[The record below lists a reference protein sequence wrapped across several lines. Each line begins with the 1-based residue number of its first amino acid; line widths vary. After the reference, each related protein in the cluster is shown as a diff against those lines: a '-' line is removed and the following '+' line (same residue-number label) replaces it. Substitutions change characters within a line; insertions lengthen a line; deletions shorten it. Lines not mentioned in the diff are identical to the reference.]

1 MKWLID
7 NWSLLVVII
16 CAIGVAFVWLRK
28 FAKLPSD
35 EQLLKVRQALLWI
48 VIECERELGSN
59 TGRAKLAKAY
69 NMFIQQFPSL
79 VPVIPY
85 SMFCKLVDD
94 ALDEMRHLLE
104 TNLDIAAYVD
114 GEEK

>member
-7 NWSLLVVII
+7 NWSLLVVIF
-16 CAIGVAFVWLRK
+16 CAAGVVFCWARK

-35 EQLLKVRQALLWI
+35 EQLLKVRKALLWI

-59 TGRAKLAKAY
+59 TGCAKLAKAY
-69 NMFIQQFPSL
+69 NMFIQQFHSL

-85 SMFCKLVDD
+85 SMFCELVDD
-94 ALDEMRHLLE
+94 ALVEMRHLLE

-114 GEEK
+114 GEGK